1 MYVYIFSV
9 VQLDQVEYPDTIPK
23 IRVFTFQLNYIEKL
37 RELCSRNSYTSEASV
52 GTVAK
57 SDSTE
62 ITNMSMSIWVSGQ

>member
-1 MYVYIFSV
+1 MNTFS
-9 VQLDQVEYPDTIPK
+9 QLYSWIRLNIPIPK